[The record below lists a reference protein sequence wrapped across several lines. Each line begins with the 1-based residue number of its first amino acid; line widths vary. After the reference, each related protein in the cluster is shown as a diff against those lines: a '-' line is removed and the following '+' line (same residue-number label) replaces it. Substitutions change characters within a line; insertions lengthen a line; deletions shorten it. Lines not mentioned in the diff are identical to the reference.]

1 MSVYLYLTIRRQI
14 PEYERQDVY
23 GWVQNLYQ
31 PAIHYHIPNLLV
43 NEH

>member
-1 MSVYLYLTIRRQI
+1 MSVYLYQTIRRQI
-14 PEYERQDVY
+14 PEYELQDVY

-43 NEH
+43 NGH